1 MSLSLWGKK
10 SMEDVFKSVHILL
23 HLSTCYHQFKFYY
36 VAFYCNI
43 RNFDAFSS
51 EKFAEL
57 KQFLYI
63 CSGIGGEIPNRR
75 CISFYFALNQSSLG
89 NFFWNSSI

>member
-57 KQFLYI
+57 
-63 CSGIGGEIPNRR
+63 
-75 CISFYFALNQSSLG
+75 
-89 NFFWNSSI
+89 

>member
-1 MSLSLWGKK
+1 MGKK

-57 KQFLYI
+57 KFSQYI
-63 CSGIGGEIPNRR
+63 CSGIGEKSRTTDALA
-75 CISFYFALNQSSLG
+75 YFSHFTKMA
-89 NFFWNSSI
+89 

>member
-57 KQFLYI
+57 KDFLYI
-63 CSGIGGEIPNRR
+63 CSGIGGKNPEP
-75 CISFYFALNQSSLG
+75 QMH
-89 NFFWNSSI
+89 